1 MLLQDAAVSREQGA
15 RADRGL
21 DEAWGGVK
29 DGVSSAS
36 KPRQPTGEA
45 RGSSL
50 RWGDQSRKAA
60 DSQSAGAVNDEA
72 HVGTTWS
79 RQGSQTPVATPGLRR
94 ADRDTGSLGRGMGG
108 GMTEPGA

>member
-1 MLLQDAAVSREQGA
+1 MDGGRGREWGA

-29 DGVSSAS
+29 DEVSSGSEA
-36 KPRQPTGEA
+36 RQPTGKA

-50 RWGDQSRKAA
+50 RWGESSRKAA

-79 RQGSQTPVATPGLRR
+79 RQGSHCTTPRELKLVKYMCCRPVDVHA
-94 ADRDTGSLGRGMGG
+94 SKQY
-108 GMTEPGA
+108 

>member
-1 MLLQDAAVSREQGA
+1 MDGGRGREWGA

-29 DGVSSAS
+29 DEVSSAS
-36 KPRQPTGEA
+36 EARQPAGKA

-50 RWGDQSRKAA
+50 RWGESSRKAA

-94 ADRDTGSLGRGMGG
+94 ADRDTGSLGRGKGG
-108 GMTEPGA
+108 GQIWSTIT